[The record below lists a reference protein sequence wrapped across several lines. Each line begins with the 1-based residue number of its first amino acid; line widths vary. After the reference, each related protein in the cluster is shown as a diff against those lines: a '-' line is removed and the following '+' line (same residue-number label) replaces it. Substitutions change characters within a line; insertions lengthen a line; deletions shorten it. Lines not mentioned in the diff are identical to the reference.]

1 MGTVVWQRRR
11 LWQSP
16 PETLIAILLGAFLFL
31 LAVPSHAAEQKIA
44 EASKA
49 PAPATPAPSSPSVI
63 PVAEI
68 ATQAT
73 EVSNLL
79 RGFATNLAYSR
90 AVETIRKYLP
100 GVSADIGSEL
110 SSTTNILSEQPSL
123 ETLQAQEQ
131 LWQQKQ
137 QQLTA
142 WLNLL
147 TEQATKLDNALNLLK
162 TQQDRWTKTR
172 EVESS
177 NLPAPILSQI
187 DATLAAIKAGH
198 KRLHNQ
204 RNDLLD
210 LQSKIAQEVAR
221 CGTALAQI
229 AQIQESVVGGILAR
243 DGSNIWNPG
252 LWARAKASLDAR
264 VPKIRAAY
272 RADFLRYL
280 SDPAMKMPL
289 HLGLFIVLSLVFLA
303 AGRQFKQ
310 WAASGEAAPRASIVF
325 DHPLAAALLI
335 ALMVATRHAS
345 PLPSTLKELFD
356 AIGLVPMII
365 LARPFVHPSIAPAM
379 YILAVLF
386 ALDTVRHAF
395 AGVPPAGGQALIM
408 LESLA
413 GIVVL
418 RRLVTYH
425 AQQRS
430 SGGGADSGWRTPR
443 NFIAG
448 MLLLILAAGFIA
460 SAFGYWRL
468 ARLMTP
474 GVLVGGVFILW
485 GYTLVQLSSGIIAYA
500 LRVWPLRLLKMV
512 QRHRDLLEARI
523 YRLLLWLIIGGLFV
537 RYLDYLGLL
546 DPALTLGNG
555 LLTTRFERGSI
566 SMSVGDIVAFFLT
579 VLAAYLLSAFIRFVL
594 EEDVYSRTQI
604 ATGQSYAVSSL
615 LNYAILTIGFI
626 VALGV
631 LGMDL
636 TKITVLA
643 GAFGVGIGFGL
654 QSVVNNFVSGLILL
668 FERPIHVGDT
678 VQVGNF
684 QGRVRR
690 IGIRASIVR
699 TAQGAEIIV
708 PNAQLITQDVTNW
721 TLSDRLRR
729 IDLPVAV
736 IAGAAPKKVI
746 ELIEA
751 VARAHPQVLH
761 DPPPRCLFM
770 SYADNAINFELRAW
784 TDFANS
790 GQVHSDLTVAIYEAV
805 NAAGLSFPFPQREVR
820 LLSDYDGESTNASM
834 KATDKKTQTEQ
845 VNAKPPTKI

>member
-1 MGTVVWQRRR
+1 MQGKMGTVLWQKHP
-11 LWQSP
+11 LLQSP
-16 PETLIAILLGAFLFL
+16 PATWFTILFAAFLL
-31 LAVPSHAAEQKIA
+31 VLAVPGNAAEQKSP
-44 EASKA
+44 EAQKPSA
-49 PAPATPAPSSPSVI
+49 PPPPPVI

-73 EVSNLL
+73 QVGNLI
-79 RGFATNLAYSR
+79 RGFATDLTPGSAIE
-90 AVETIRKYLP
+90 AIRKNLP
-100 GVSADIGSEL
+100 EFSANIDLEL
-110 SSTTNILSEQPSL
+110 ASTTNLLKDQPSL

-142 WLNLL
+142 WLNVL
-147 TEQATKLDNALNLLK
+147 TERTTRLQNSLNLLK
-162 TQQDRWTKTR
+162 TQQDRWTRTR
-172 EVESS
+172 DAEQSANV
-177 NLPAPILSQI
+177 PAPILSQI
-187 DATLAAIKAGH
+187 DATIAAIEAGQTP
-198 KRLHNQ
+198 LQAQ

-210 LQSKIAQEVAR
+210 LQSKIAQQVAR

-229 AQIQESVVGGILAR
+229 AQVQESAVGGILSR
-243 DGSNIWNPG
+243 DGSNIWNPD
-252 LWARAKASLDAR
+252 LWARAKASFDAR
-264 VPKIRAAY
+264 VPKIRATY

-289 HLGLFIVLSLVFLA
+289 HIGLFIVLSLVFLA

-310 WAASGEAAPRASIVF
+310 WAASGEGATRATIVF

-335 ALMVATRHAS
+335 VLMVATRHAS
-345 PLPSTLKELFD
+345 PLPSSLKDLLD
-356 AIGLVPMII
+356 AVGLVPMII
-365 LARPFVHPSIAPAM
+365 LARPFVHPSIVPAM
-379 YILAVLF
+379 YILAILF
-386 ALDTVRHAF
+386 ALDTVRHAL
-395 AGVPPAGGQALIM
+395 AGVPPAGGQTLIM

-418 RRLVTYH
+418 RWLMIYG
-425 AQQRS
+425 AQHRV
-430 SGGGADSGWRTPR
+430 SGEGVDSGWRKIR
-443 NFIAG
+443 RFVAG
-448 MLLLILAAGFIA
+448 MLLLILAGGFLA

-468 ARLMTP
+468 SRLMIP
-474 GVLVGGVFILW
+474 GVLVGGVFVLW
-485 GYTLVQLSSGIIAYA
+485 GYTLVQLASGIIAYA
-500 LRVWPLRLLKMV
+500 LRVWPLRHLQMV
-512 QRHRDLLEARI
+512 QHHRDLLEARI

-546 DPALTLGNG
+546 DPAMALAND

-566 SMSVGDIVAFFLT
+566 STSVGDIAAFFLT
-579 VLAAYLLSAFIRFVL
+579 LLGAYWLSNFIRFML
-594 EEDVYSRTQI
+594 EEDVYPRTRI
-604 ATGQSYAVSSL
+604 AAGQSYAVSNL
-615 LNYAILTIGFI
+615 LNYSILALGFL

-631 LGMDL
+631 LGLDL
-636 TKITVLA
+636 NKMTVLL

-690 IGIRASIVR
+690 IGIRASVVR

-746 ELIEA
+746 ELIEG

-761 DPPPRCLFM
+761 DPAPRCLFM
-770 SYADNAINFELRAW
+770 SYGDNAINFELRAW

-805 NAAGLSFPFPQREVR
+805 NAAGLSFPFPQREAR
-820 LLSDYDGESTNASM
+820 LLSDYDGESTNTSV
-834 KATDKKTQTEQ
+834 KAADKKT
-845 VNAKPPTKI
+845 

>member
-1 MGTVVWQRRR
+1 MR
-11 LWQSP
+11 LVKHTDGWWH
-16 PETLIAILLGAFLFL
+16 AAL
-31 LAVPSHAAEQKIA
+31 LATLLLVSTVPGNAAEEKSPQPQK
-44 EASKA
+44 
-49 PAPATPAPSSPSVI
+49 PAVPVPPAVI

-79 RGFATNLAYSR
+79 RGFATSLASSS
-90 AVETIRKYLP
+90 AIETIRKDLP
-100 GVSADIGSEL
+100 RVSGDIGLEL
-110 SSTTNILSEQPSL
+110 SSTATILKEQSSL

-147 TEQATKLDNALNLLK
+147 TGHATKLDNALNLLK
-162 TQQDRWTKTR
+162 TQQDRWTRTR
-172 EVESS
+172 ETEQPS
-177 NLPAPILSQI
+177 NVPAPILAQI
-187 DATLAAIKAGH
+187 DTTLAAIEAGQ
-198 KRLHNQ
+198 KRLHSQ

-210 LQSKIAQEVAR
+210 LQSNIAKEVAR

-229 AQIQESVVGGILAR
+229 AQIQESIVGGILAR
-243 DGSNIWNPG
+243 DGTNIWEPD
-252 LWARAKASLDAR
+252 LWARAKASSRDR
-264 VPKIRAAY
+264 IPKIIATY
-272 RADFLRYL
+272 RADFRRYL
-280 SDPAMKMPL
+280 SDPSLRMPL
-289 HLGLFIVLSLVFLA
+289 YLGLFIVLSVLFWA

-310 WAASGEAAPRASIVF
+310 WAASGEGAPRASIVF

-335 ALMVATRHAS
+335 TLMVATGRGS
-345 PLPSTLKELFD
+345 PLPNTLKELF
-356 AIGLVPMII
+356 
-365 LARPFVHPSIAPAM
+365 
-379 YILAVLF
+379 
-386 ALDTVRHAF
+386 
-395 AGVPPAGGQALIM
+395 PPAGGQALIM
-408 LESLA
+408 IESVA

-418 RRLVTYH
+418 RRLVTYGE
-425 AQQRS
+425 QQRS
-430 SGGGADSGWRTPR
+430 SGVGVGSDWRTIA
-443 NFIAG
+443 NFVAG
-448 MLLLILAAGFIA
+448 ALLLILAAGFIA

-468 ARLMTP
+468 SRLLTP

-485 GYTLVQLSSGIIAYA
+485 GYTLVQLASSMIAYA

-512 QRHRDLLEARI
+512 QHHRDLLDARI
-523 YRLLLWLIIGGLFV
+523 YRLLLWLIIGILFV

-546 DPALTLGNG
+546 DPATTLVSN
-555 LLTTRFERGSI
+555 LLTTRLERGSI
-566 SMSVGDIVAFFLT
+566 STSVGDIAAFLLT
-579 VLAAYLLSAFIRFVL
+579 LLAAYWLSNFIRFML
-594 EEDVYSRTQI
+594 EEDIYPRTRI
-604 ATGQSYAVSSL
+604 AAGQSYAVSNL
-615 LNYAILTIGFI
+615 LNYSILALGFL

-631 LGMDL
+631 LGLDL
-636 TKITVLA
+636 NKMTVLL

-690 IGIRASIVR
+690 IGIRASVVR

-729 IDLPVAV
+729 IDLPVSV
-736 IAGAAPKKVI
+736 VAGTAPKKVI

-751 VARAHPQVLH
+751 VALAHPQVLR
-761 DPPPRCLFM
+761 DPAPRCFFM
-770 SYADNAINFELRAW
+770 NYADNAINFELRAW

-805 NAAGLSFPFPQREVR
+805 NAAGMSFPFPQREIR
-820 LLSDYDGESTNASM
+820 LLSDYDGESTNASV
-834 KATDKKTQTEQ
+834 KAADKKT
-845 VNAKPPTKI
+845 

>member
-1 MGTVVWQRRR
+1 MGTVLWQKHP
-11 LWQSP
+11 LLQSP
-16 PETLIAILLGAFLFL
+16 PATWFTILFAAFLL
-31 LAVPSHAAEQKIA
+31 VLAVPGNAAEQKSP
-44 EASKA
+44 EAQKPSA
-49 PAPATPAPSSPSVI
+49 PPPPPVI

-73 EVSNLL
+73 QVGNLI
-79 RGFATNLAYSR
+79 RGFATDLTPGSAIE
-90 AVETIRKYLP
+90 AIRKNLP
-100 GVSADIGSEL
+100 EFSTNIDLEL
-110 SSTTNILSEQPSL
+110 ASTTNLLKDQPSL

-142 WLNLL
+142 WLNVL
-147 TEQATKLDNALNLLK
+147 TERTTRLQNSLNLLK
-162 TQQDRWTKTR
+162 TQQDRWTRTR
-172 EVESS
+172 DAEQSANV
-177 NLPAPILSQI
+177 PAPILSQI
-187 DATLAAIKAGH
+187 DATIAAIEAGQTP
-198 KRLHNQ
+198 LQAQ

-210 LQSKIAQEVAR
+210 LQTKIAQQVAR

-229 AQIQESVVGGILAR
+229 AQVQESAVGGILSR
-243 DGSNIWNPG
+243 DGSNIWNPD
-252 LWARAKASLDAR
+252 LWARAKASFDAR
-264 VPKIRAAY
+264 VPKIRATY

-289 HLGLFIVLSLVFLA
+289 HIGLFIVLSLVFLA

-310 WAASGEAAPRASIVF
+310 WAASGEGATRATIVF

-335 ALMVATRHAS
+335 VLMVATRHAS
-345 PLPSTLKELFD
+345 PLPSSLKDLLD
-356 AIGLVPMII
+356 AVGLVPMII
-365 LARPFVHPSIAPAM
+365 LARPFVHPSIVPAM
-379 YILAVLF
+379 YILAILF
-386 ALDTVRHAF
+386 ALDTVRHAL
-395 AGVPPAGGQALIM
+395 AGVPPAGGQTLIM

-418 RRLVTYH
+418 RWLMIYG
-425 AQQRS
+425 AQHRV
-430 SGGGADSGWRTPR
+430 SGEGVDSGWRKIR
-443 NFIAG
+443 RFVAG
-448 MLLLILAAGFIA
+448 MLLLILAGGFLA

-468 ARLMTP
+468 SRLMIP
-474 GVLVGGVFILW
+474 GVLVGGVFVLW
-485 GYTLVQLSSGIIAYA
+485 GYTLVQLASGIIAYA
-500 LRVWPLRLLKMV
+500 LRVWPLRHLQMV
-512 QRHRDLLEARI
+512 QHHRDLLEARI

-546 DPALTLGNG
+546 DPAMALAND

-566 SMSVGDIVAFFLT
+566 STSVGDIAAFFLT
-579 VLAAYLLSAFIRFVL
+579 LLGAYWLSNFIRFML
-594 EEDVYSRTQI
+594 EEDVYPRTRI
-604 ATGQSYAVSSL
+604 AAGQSYAVSNL
-615 LNYAILTIGFI
+615 LNYSILALGFL

-631 LGMDL
+631 LGLDL
-636 TKITVLA
+636 NKMTVLL

-690 IGIRASIVR
+690 IGIRASVVR

-736 IAGAAPKKVI
+736 IAGAAPKKMI
-746 ELIEA
+746 ELIEG

-761 DPPPRCLFM
+761 DPAPRCLFM
-770 SYADNAINFELRAW
+770 SYGDNAINFELRAW

-805 NAAGLSFPFPQREVR
+805 NAAGLSFPFPQREAR
-820 LLSDYDGESTNASM
+820 LLSDYDGESTNTSV
-834 KATDKKTQTEQ
+834 KAADKKT
-845 VNAKPPTKI
+845 

>member
-1 MGTVVWQRRR
+1 MR
-11 LWQSP
+11 LVRHTDGWRH
-16 PETLIAILLGAFLFL
+16 AALLAAFLLPL
-31 LAVPSHAAEQKIA
+31 LAVPGNAAEHKSVEPQK
-44 EASKA
+44 
-49 PAPATPAPSSPSVI
+49 PAVPPPPAVI

-79 RGFATNLAYSR
+79 RGFATSLASSS
-90 AVETIRKYLP
+90 AVESIRKYLP
-100 GVSADIGSEL
+100 EVSANIDLELDSATDIFK
-110 SSTTNILSEQPSL
+110 EQPSL

-147 TEQATKLDNALNLLK
+147 TGQATKLDNALRLLK
-162 TQQDRWTKTR
+162 TQQDRWSKTR
-172 EVESS
+172 AVESS
-177 NLPAPILSQI
+177 NVPALILSQI
-187 DATLAAIKAGH
+187 DATLAAIEEGQT
-198 KRLHNQ
+198 RLHSQ

-210 LQSKIAQEVAR
+210 LQSKIAQQVAR

-229 AQIQESVVGGILAR
+229 AQIQESIVGGILSR
-243 DGSNIWNPG
+243 DGSNIWDPD
-252 LWARAKASLDAR
+252 LWVRAKASFHAR
-264 VPKIRAAY
+264 APKIIAAY
-272 RADFLRYL
+272 RADFRRYL
-280 SDPAMKMPL
+280 TDPSLRMPL
-289 HLGLFIVLSLVFLA
+289 HLGLFIVLSLVFSA

-310 WAASGEAAPRASIVF
+310 WAASGEGALRASVVF

-335 ALMVATRHAS
+335 TLMVATGHES
-345 PLPSTLKELFD
+345 PLPERLKEMLE
-356 AIGLVPMII
+356 AVALLPMII
-365 LARPFVHPSIAPAM
+365 LARPFVPSFIVPAM
-379 YILAVLF
+379 YLLAVLF
-386 ALDTVRHAF
+386 ALDTLRHAF

-408 LESLA
+408 IESLA

-418 RRLVTYH
+418 RRLVTYR
-425 AQQRS
+425 AQQQGA
-430 SGGGADSGWRTPR
+430 GGGADSGWRRLR
-443 NFIAG
+443 NFIAC
-448 MLLLILAAGFIA
+448 MLLLILAGGFVA

-485 GYTLVQLSSGIIAYA
+485 GYTLVQLASGMIAYA

-523 YRLLLWLIIGGLFV
+523 YRLLLWLIIGGLLV

-546 DPALTLGNG
+546 DPVTTLANN
-555 LLTTRFERGSI
+555 LFTTRFERGSI
-566 SMSVGDIVAFFLT
+566 STSVGDIAAFFLT
-579 VLAAYLLSAFIRFVL
+579 LLAAYWLSSFIRFML
-594 EEDVYSRTQI
+594 EEDIYPRTRI
-604 ATGQSYAVSSL
+604 ASGQSYAVSNL
-615 LNYAILTIGFI
+615 INYSILAIGFI
-626 VALGV
+626 LALGV
-631 LGMDL
+631 LGLDL
-636 TKITVLA
+636 NKITVLL

-678 VQVGNF
+678 VQVANF
-684 QGRVRR
+684 QGRVRH
-690 IGIRASIVR
+690 IGIRASVVR

-736 IAGAAPKKVI
+736 IAGTAPKRVI

-751 VARAHPQVLH
+751 VARAHPQVLQ
-761 DPPPRCLFM
+761 DPAPRCLFLN
-770 SYADNAINFELRAW
+770 YADTAINFELRAW

-805 NAAGLSFPFPQREVR
+805 NAAGMSFPFPQREVR
-820 LLSDYDGESTNASM
+820 LLSEYDGESTNASV
-834 KATDKKTQTEQ
+834 KAADKKT
-845 VNAKPPTKI
+845 KRSR

>member
-1 MGTVVWQRRR
+1 MQGKMGTVLWQKHP
-11 LWQSP
+11 LLQSP
-16 PETLIAILLGAFLFL
+16 PATWFTILFAAFLL
-31 LAVPSHAAEQKIA
+31 VLAVPGDAAEQKSP
-44 EASKA
+44 EAQKPSA
-49 PAPATPAPSSPSVI
+49 PPPPPVI

-73 EVSNLL
+73 QVGNLI
-79 RGFATNLAYSR
+79 RGFATDLTPSSAIE
-90 AVETIRKYLP
+90 AIRKNLP
-100 GVSADIGSEL
+100 EFSTNIDLEL
-110 SSTTNILSEQPSL
+110 ASTTNLLKDQPSL

-142 WLNLL
+142 WLNVL
-147 TEQATKLDNALNLLK
+147 TERTTRLQNSLNLLK
-162 TQQDRWTKTR
+162 TQQDRWTRTR
-172 EVESS
+172 DAEQSANV
-177 NLPAPILSQI
+177 PAPILSQI
-187 DATLAAIKAGH
+187 DATIAAIEAGQTP
-198 KRLHNQ
+198 LQAQ

-210 LQSKIAQEVAR
+210 LQTKIAQQVAR

-229 AQIQESVVGGILAR
+229 AQVQESAVGGILSR
-243 DGSNIWNPG
+243 DGSNIWNPD
-252 LWARAKASLDAR
+252 LWARAKASFDAR
-264 VPKIRAAY
+264 VPKIRATY

-289 HLGLFIVLSLVFLA
+289 HIGLFIVLSLVFLA

-310 WAASGEAAPRASIVF
+310 WAASGEGATRATIVF

-335 ALMVATRHAS
+335 VLMVATRHAS
-345 PLPSTLKELFD
+345 PLPSSLKDLLD
-356 AIGLVPMII
+356 AVGLVPMII
-365 LARPFVHPSIAPAM
+365 LARPFVHPSIVPAM
-379 YILAVLF
+379 YILAILF
-386 ALDTVRHAF
+386 ALDTVRHAL
-395 AGVPPAGGQALIM
+395 AGVPPAGGQTLIM

-418 RRLVTYH
+418 RWLMIYG
-425 AQQRS
+425 AQHRV
-430 SGGGADSGWRTPR
+430 SGEGVDSGWRKIR
-443 NFIAG
+443 RFVAG
-448 MLLLILAAGFIA
+448 MLLLILAGGFLA

-468 ARLMTP
+468 SRLMIP
-474 GVLVGGVFILW
+474 GVLVGGVFVLW
-485 GYTLVQLSSGIIAYA
+485 GYTLVQLASGIIAYA
-500 LRVWPLRLLKMV
+500 LRVWPLRHLQMV
-512 QRHRDLLEARI
+512 QHHRDLLEARI

-546 DPALTLGNG
+546 DPAMALAND

-566 SMSVGDIVAFFLT
+566 STSVGDIAAFFLT
-579 VLAAYLLSAFIRFVL
+579 LLGAYWLSNFIRFML
-594 EEDVYSRTQI
+594 EEDVYPRTRI
-604 ATGQSYAVSSL
+604 AAGQSYAVSNL
-615 LNYAILTIGFI
+615 LNYSILALGFL

-631 LGMDL
+631 LGLDL
-636 TKITVLA
+636 NKMTVLL

-690 IGIRASIVR
+690 IGIRASVVR

-736 IAGAAPKKVI
+736 IAGAAPKKMI
-746 ELIEA
+746 ELIEG

-761 DPPPRCLFM
+761 DPAPRCLFM
-770 SYADNAINFELRAW
+770 SYGDNAINFELRAW

-805 NAAGLSFPFPQREVR
+805 NAAGLSFPFPQREAR
-820 LLSDYDGESTNASM
+820 LLSDYDGESTNTSV
-834 KATDKKTQTEQ
+834 KAADKKT
-845 VNAKPPTKI
+845 